1 MATIKIINQN
11 KYFKVIEIFGFRF
24 INVKRPGVCIKVEGV
39 WYYKLPF
46 SEYQTSMLVAKSL

>member
-11 KYFKVIEIFGFRF
+11 KYFKVIEIFGIRF
-24 INVKRPGVCIKVEGV
+24 INVKRPGVCIKVDGV
-39 WYYKLPF
+39 CYYKLPF